1 MSPKPTVA
9 MVTTAQYM
17 LLGMLVKPW
26 LGPSITY
33 IMVPAMMVMVMTVNR
48 NNSTLRRLRH
58 SDSISTPLSS
68 M

>member
-1 MSPKPTVA
+1 MSPNPTVA
-9 MVTTAQYM
+9 IVTTAQYIA
-17 LLGMLVKPW
+17 LGMLVNPW

-33 IMVPAMMVMVMTVNR
+33 INVPAMIVMVITVNR
-48 NNSTLRRLRH
+48 NSRILRRLRH